1 MSSSYESELTIAS
14 AGNGDSGISP
24 STILRIFFVVGLFI
38 LLGSGYAGYQ
48 HWHLSQVCT
57 QPSSARIVDVR
68 YEPAVDEDDSDTWT
82 ATIQYTAD
90 GGLEYTKPGA
100 VSTSTEGKYQVGDE
114 IAIRYNPSNPSEYII
129 IGDNSWLGFAIIGSI
144 LGIVFILPYSIA
156 LIVRFRRRRAAVRL
170 AAQRE
175 ENLRAAQSPWDSSQ
189 ETPQD

>member
-1 MSSSYESELTIAS
+1 MSSYESELTIAS

-24 STILRIFFVVGLFI
+24 STILRLFFVVGLFI

-48 HWHLSQVCT
+48 YWHLSQVCT

-68 YEPAVDEDDSDTWT
+68 YEPAVDEDDSDTWI

-90 GGLEYTKPGA
+90 GDLEYTKPGA

-114 IAIRYNPSNPSEYII
+114 IAIRYNPSNPSEYVIV
-129 IGDNSWLGFAIIGSI
+129 GNSWVSLVIIGSI
-144 LGIVFILPYSIA
+144 LGIVFVLPHSIA

-189 ETPQD
+189 ETTRD